1 MNKQQKNGQ
10 SERYKTIIEDTR
22 NSDQRKRETTNSR
35 STQLSHQIRM
45 EDRRRMTDERRQ
57 IRKDPRTDI

>member
-10 SERYKTIIEDTR
+10 SERYKTIIEDKR
-22 NSDQRKRETTNSR
+22 NSDQRKGETTNSR
-35 STQLSHQIRM
+35 STQLSDQIRM
-45 EDRRRMTDERRQ
+45 EDWRRMTDERRQ